1 MLDPFSE
8 SLEKKEYAIEK
19 ILASLLFELFDFEFQ
34 IWTCTVLQLMN
45 RSKALNS
52 TFLQTLC
59 ILIIEVINGD
69 KTFMHLFAYFKKSL
83 KNTLIFLG
91 I

>member
-34 IWTCTVLQLMN
+34 IWTCT
-45 RSKALNS
+45 NS
-52 TFLQTLC
+52 PDFLEIQYTD
-59 ILIIEVINGD
+59 V
-69 KTFMHLFAYFKKSL
+69 F
-83 KNTLIFLG
+83 
-91 I
+91 